1 MTLFTATKNRQA
13 DKDGKQPPV
22 SKKKRLS
29 RADRRQ
35 IEAAIARANRTDRK
49 EKSAQDSIPYERM
62 WPDGICRVA
71 DGHYTKTIQFQDINY
86 QLSQN
91 EDKAAIFEGW
101 CDFLN
106 YFDSSIQ
113 FQLSF
118 LNLAASEETF
128 ARAINIPLQG
138 DDFDTIRVEYMTML
152 QNQLAKGNNG
162 LIKTKYLTFGVD
174 ADSLKAAKPR
184 LERIETDIL
193 NNFKRVGV
201 AAEALDG
208 KARLAQLHGI
218 FHMDEQV
225 PFRFEW
231 EWLAPSGLST
241 KDFIAPSSFE
251 FRTGKQFRM
260 GKKYGAVSFLQIL
273 APELN
278 DRMLADFL
286 DMESSLIVSLH
297 IQSVDQIKAIKTVKR
312 KITDLDKSKI
322 EEQKKAVRAGYDMDI
337 IPSDLATYGAEAKKL
352 LQDLQSRNERM
363 FLVTFLVL
371 NTADNPRQ
379 LDNNVFQASSIAQK
393 YNCQLTRLDFQ
404 QEEGLMSALP
414 LGFNQIEIQRGL
426 TTSSTAIFVPFTT
439 QELFQNGKEALYYGI
454 NALSNNL
461 IMVDRKLLKNP
472 NGLILGTPGCFDGKT
487 RILLADGSTPTFAEL
502 VEAGITE
509 AMVKAYDYD
518 TGEIVDARAIDIRIE
533 KYVDE
538 LKVIELEDGTRLC
551 CTDTHLI
558 MDADGQFIEANKI
571 TDGQRLSGGH
581 VAVRVAFQRL
591 PEKVPVYDL
600 TVPKYGN
607 FLLANGLIVHNSGK
621 SFSAKRE
628 IANCFLLTN
637 DDIII
642 CDPEAEY
649 APLVERLHGQVIKI
663 SPTSTNYINPMDL
676 NLDYSD
682 DESPLSLKSDF
693 ILSLCELIVGGKEGL
708 QPVQKT
714 IIDRCVRLVYQT
726 YLNDPRPENMPILED
741 LYNLLRTQ
749 EEKEAQYIATALE
762 IYVTGSLNVFNHQ
775 SNVDINNRIVCY
787 DIKELGKQL
796 KKIGM
801 LVVQDQVWNRVT
813 INRAAHKSTRYY
825 IDEMHLLLKE
835 EQTAAYTVE
844 IWKRFR
850 KWGGIPTGITQNVKD
865 LLSSREVENIF
876 ENSDFVYMLNQA
888 GGDRQI
894 LAKQLGISPHQLSYV
909 THSSEGEGLLFYGS
923 TILPFVDHFPKNTEL
938 YRIMTT
944 KPQELKKKEDE

>member
-1 MTLFTATKNRQA
+1 M
-13 DKDGKQPPV
+13 
-22 SKKKRLS
+22 KKLS
-29 RADRRQ
+29 RADRKQ
-35 IEAAIARANRTDRK
+35 IEAAIARANRTDKK

-71 DGHYTKTIQFQDINY
+71 GSHYTKTIQFQDINY

-91 EDKAAIFEGW
+91 EDKTAIFEGW

-128 ARAINIPLQG
+128 AHAINIPLQG
-138 DDFDTIRVEYMTML
+138 DDFDSIRVEYTTML
-152 QNQLAKGNNG
+152 QNQLARGNNG
-162 LIKTKYLTFGVD
+162 LIKTKYLTFGID

-193 NNFKRVGV
+193 NNFKRLGV
-201 AAEALDG
+201 AAETLDG

-379 LDNNVFQASSIAQK
+379 LGNNVFQASSIAQK

-414 LGFNQIEIQRGL
+414 LGLNQIEIQRGL

-454 NALSNNL
+454 NALSSNL

-472 NGLILGTPGCFDGKT
+472 NGLILGTPG
-487 RILLADGSTPTFAEL
+487 
-502 VEAGITE
+502 
-509 AMVKAYDYD
+509 
-518 TGEIVDARAIDIRIE
+518 
-533 KYVDE
+533 
-538 LKVIELEDGTRLC
+538 
-551 CTDTHLI
+551 
-558 MDADGQFIEANKI
+558 
-571 TDGQRLSGGH
+571 
-581 VAVRVAFQRL
+581 
-591 PEKVPVYDL
+591 
-600 TVPKYGN
+600 
-607 FLLANGLIVHNSGK
+607 SGK

-741 LYNLLRTQ
+741 LYNLLRAQ

-944 KPQELKKKEDE
+944 KPQELKKEDE

>member
-1 MTLFTATKNRQA
+1 M
-13 DKDGKQPPV
+13 QPV
-22 SKKKRLS
+22 KTKKKLS
-29 RADRRQ
+29 RADKKQ
-35 IEAAIARANRTDRK
+35 IEAAIARANRTDK
-49 EKSAQDSIPYERM
+49 KGKSAQDSIPYERM
-62 WPDGICRVA
+62 WPDGICRIS
-71 DGHYTKTIQFQDINY
+71 DSHYTKTIQFQDINY

-91 EDKAAIFEGW
+91 EDKTAIFEGW

-106 YFDSSIQ
+106 YFDSSIH

-128 ARAINIPLQG
+128 ANSISIPPQR
-138 DDFDTIRVEYMTML
+138 DAFDSIREEYTTML
-152 QNQLAKGNNG
+152 QNQLARGNNG
-162 LIKTKYLTFGVD
+162 LIKTKYLTFGID
-174 ADSLKAAKPR
+174 ADSIKAAKPR

-193 NNFKRVGV
+193 NNFKRLGV
-201 AAEALDG
+201 AARTLDG
-208 KARLAQLHGI
+208 KERLFQLHAV
-218 FHMDEQV
+218 FHMDEQL
-225 PFRFEW
+225 PFQFEW
-231 EWLAPSGLST
+231 DWLAPSGLST
-241 KDFIAPSSFE
+241 KDFIAPSSFQ

-278 DRMLADFL
+278 DRLLADFL
-286 DMESSLIVSLH
+286 DMESSLIVSMH
-297 IQSVDQIKAIKTVKR
+297 IQSVDQVKAIKTVKR
-312 KITDLDKSKI
+312 KITDLDRSKI

-337 IPSDLATYGAEAKKL
+337 IPSDLATYGSEAKKL

-363 FLVTFLVL
+363 FLLTFLVL

-379 LDNNVFQASSIAQK
+379 LGNNIFQAGSIAQK

-404 QEEGLMSALP
+404 QEEGLMSCLP
-414 LGFNQIEIQRGL
+414 LGLNQIEIQRGL

-472 NGLILGTPGCFDGKT
+472 NGLILGTPG
-487 RILLADGSTPTFAEL
+487 
-502 VEAGITE
+502 
-509 AMVKAYDYD
+509 
-518 TGEIVDARAIDIRIE
+518 
-533 KYVDE
+533 
-538 LKVIELEDGTRLC
+538 
-551 CTDTHLI
+551 
-558 MDADGQFIEANKI
+558 
-571 TDGQRLSGGH
+571 
-581 VAVRVAFQRL
+581 
-591 PEKVPVYDL
+591 
-600 TVPKYGN
+600 
-607 FLLANGLIVHNSGK
+607 SGK

-628 IANCFLLTN
+628 IANCFLLTS
-637 DDIII
+637 DDVII

-663 SPTSTNYINPMDL
+663 SPTCSNYINPMDL

-693 ILSLCELIVGGKEGL
+693 ILSLCELIVGGKDGL

-741 LYNLLRTQ
+741 LYNLLRSQ

-876 ENSDFVYMLNQA
+876 GA
-888 GGDRQI
+888 TR
-894 LAKQLGISPHQLSYV
+894 
-909 THSSEGEGLLFYGS
+909 
-923 TILPFVDHFPKNTEL
+923 
-938 YRIMTT
+938 
-944 KPQELKKKEDE
+944 

>member
-1 MTLFTATKNRQA
+1 M
-13 DKDGKQPPV
+13 QPV
-22 SKKKRLS
+22 KTKKKLS
-29 RADRRQ
+29 RADKKQ
-35 IEAAIARANRTDRK
+35 IEAAIARANRTDK
-49 EKSAQDSIPYERM
+49 KGKSAQDSIPYERM
-62 WPDGICRVA
+62 WPDGICRIS
-71 DGHYTKTIQFQDINY
+71 DSHYTKTIQFQDINY

-91 EDKAAIFEGW
+91 EDKTAIFEGW

-106 YFDSSIQ
+106 YFDSSIH

-128 ARAINIPLQG
+128 ANSISIPPQR
-138 DDFDTIRVEYMTML
+138 DAFDSIREEYTTML
-152 QNQLAKGNNG
+152 QNQLARGNNG
-162 LIKTKYLTFGVD
+162 LIKTKYLTFGID
-174 ADSLKAAKPR
+174 ADSIKAAKPR

-193 NNFKRVGV
+193 NNFKRLGV
-201 AAEALDG
+201 AARTLDG
-208 KARLAQLHGI
+208 KERLFQLHAV
-218 FHMDEQV
+218 FHMDEQL
-225 PFRFEW
+225 PFQFEW
-231 EWLAPSGLST
+231 DWLAPSGLST

-278 DRMLADFL
+278 DRLLADFL
-286 DMESSLIVSLH
+286 DMESSLIVSMH
-297 IQSVDQIKAIKTVKR
+297 IQSVDQVKAIKTVKR
-312 KITDLDKSKI
+312 KITDLDRSKI

-337 IPSDLATYGAEAKKL
+337 IPSDLATYGSEAKKL

-363 FLVTFLVL
+363 FLLTFLVL

-379 LDNNVFQASSIAQK
+379 LGNNIFQAGSIAQK

-404 QEEGLMSALP
+404 QEEGLMSCLP
-414 LGFNQIEIQRGL
+414 LGLNQIEIQRGL

-472 NGLILGTPGCFDGKT
+472 NGLILGTPG
-487 RILLADGSTPTFAEL
+487 
-502 VEAGITE
+502 
-509 AMVKAYDYD
+509 
-518 TGEIVDARAIDIRIE
+518 
-533 KYVDE
+533 
-538 LKVIELEDGTRLC
+538 
-551 CTDTHLI
+551 
-558 MDADGQFIEANKI
+558 
-571 TDGQRLSGGH
+571 
-581 VAVRVAFQRL
+581 
-591 PEKVPVYDL
+591 
-600 TVPKYGN
+600 
-607 FLLANGLIVHNSGK
+607 SGK

-637 DDIII
+637 DDVII

-693 ILSLCELIVGGKEGL
+693 ILSLCELIVGGKDGL

-726 YLNDPRPENMPILED
+726 YLNDPRPENMPVLED
-741 LYNLLRTQ
+741 LYNLLREQ

-850 KWGGIPTGITQNVKD
+850 KWGGIPTGDWVCN
-865 LLSSREVENIF
+865 LL
-876 ENSDFVYMLNQA
+876 A
-888 GGDRQI
+888 
-894 LAKQLGISPHQLSYV
+894 A
-909 THSSEGEGLLFYGS
+909 
-923 TILPFVDHFPKNTEL
+923 
-938 YRIMTT
+938 
-944 KPQELKKKEDE
+944 

>member
-1 MTLFTATKNRQA
+1 MLPENKKRGRGR
-13 DKDGKQPPV
+13 DKDVSQPV
-22 SKKKRLS
+22 GKKKLS
-29 RADRRQ
+29 RRDRKQ

-49 EKSAQDSIPYERM
+49 EQSAQDSIPYQRM
-62 WPDGICRVA
+62 WADGICRVT
-71 DGHYTKTIQFQDINY
+71 DSHYTKTVQFQDINY

-91 EDKAAIFEGW
+91 EDKTAIFESW

-106 YFDSSIQ
+106 YFDSSIR

-118 LNLAASEETF
+118 LNLAASEDVF
-128 ARAINIPLQG
+128 ARSIDIPPQG
-138 DDFDTIRVEYMTML
+138 DDFDSIRQEYTGML
-152 QNQLAKGNNG
+152 QGQLAKGNNG
-162 LIKTKYLTFGVD
+162 LVKTKYLTFGID
-174 ADSLKAAKPR
+174 AENLKTAKPR
-184 LERIETDIL
+184 LERIETDVL
-193 NNFKRVGV
+193 NNFKRLGV
-201 AAEALDG
+201 SAEPLTG
-208 KARLAQLHGI
+208 MERLRQLHDV
-218 FHMDEQV
+218 FHMDEQA
-225 PFRFEW
+225 PFRFSW
-231 EWLAPSGLST
+231 DWLAPSGLST
-241 KDFIAPSSFE
+241 KDFIAPTSFE
-251 FRTGKQFRM
+251 FRTGKDFRM
-260 GKKYGAVSFLQIL
+260 GRKCGAVSFVQIL

-297 IQSVDQIKAIKTVKR
+297 IQSLDQVKAIKTVKR
-312 KITDLDKSKI
+312 KITDLDRAKI

-337 IPSDLATYGAEAKKL
+337 IPSDLATYGSEAKKL

-371 NTADNPRQ
+371 NTADTPRQ
-379 LDNNVFQASSIAQK
+379 LGNNVFQASSIAQK
-393 YNCQLTRLDFQ
+393 YNCQLSRLDFQ
-404 QEEGLMSALP
+404 QEEGLMSCLP
-414 LGFNQIEIQRGL
+414 LGLNQVEIQRGL

-439 QELFQNGKEALYYGI
+439 QELFQTGPEALYYGI

-472 NGLILGTPGCFDGKT
+472 NGLILGTPG
-487 RILLADGSTPTFAEL
+487 
-502 VEAGITE
+502 
-509 AMVKAYDYD
+509 
-518 TGEIVDARAIDIRIE
+518 
-533 KYVDE
+533 
-538 LKVIELEDGTRLC
+538 
-551 CTDTHLI
+551 
-558 MDADGQFIEANKI
+558 
-571 TDGQRLSGGH
+571 
-581 VAVRVAFQRL
+581 
-591 PEKVPVYDL
+591 
-600 TVPKYGN
+600 
-607 FLLANGLIVHNSGK
+607 SGK

-628 IANCFLLTN
+628 ISNAFLVTQ

-649 APLVERLHGQVIKI
+649 APLVERLHGQVIRI
-663 SPTSTNYINPMDL
+663 SPTSRDYINPMDL

-714 IIDRCVRLVYQT
+714 IIDRCVRLVYND

-741 LYNLLRTQ
+741 LYDLLRAQ

-762 IYVTGSLNVFNHQ
+762 IYVTGSLNVFNHRTTV
-775 SNVDINNRIVCY
+775 NINNRIVCY

-813 INRAAHKSTRYY
+813 INRAAHRSTRYY

-894 LAKQLGISPHQLSYV
+894 LAKQLNISPHQLSYV

-923 TILPFVDHFPKNTEL
+923 VILPFVDHFPKDTEL
-938 YRIMTT
+938 YRLLTT
-944 KPQELKKKEDE
+944 KPQELAKEGN

>member
-1 MTLFTATKNRQA
+1 
-13 DKDGKQPPV
+13 
-22 SKKKRLS
+22 
-29 RADRRQ
+29 
-35 IEAAIARANRTDRK
+35 
-49 EKSAQDSIPYERM
+49 M
-62 WPDGICRVA
+62 WPDGICRVT
-71 DGHYTKTIQFQDINY
+71 DSHYTKTVQFQDINY

-91 EDKAAIFEGW
+91 EDKTAIFESW

-106 YFDSSIQ
+106 YFDSSIR

-118 LNLAASEETF
+118 LNLAASEDVF
-128 ARAINIPLQG
+128 ARSIDIPPQG
-138 DDFDTIRVEYMTML
+138 DDFDSIRQEYTGML
-152 QNQLAKGNNG
+152 QGQLAKGNNG
-162 LIKTKYLTFGVD
+162 LVKTKYLTFGID
-174 ADSLKAAKPR
+174 AENLKTAKPR

-193 NNFKRVGV
+193 NNFKRLGV
-201 AAEALDG
+201 SAEPLTG
-208 KARLAQLHGI
+208 MERLRQLHDV
-218 FHMDEQV
+218 FHMDEQA
-225 PFRFEW
+225 PFRFSW
-231 EWLAPSGLST
+231 DWLAPSGLST
-241 KDFIAPSSFE
+241 KDFIAPTSFE
-251 FRTGKQFRM
+251 FRTGKDFRM
-260 GKKYGAVSFLQIL
+260 GRKCGAVSFVQIL

-297 IQSVDQIKAIKTVKR
+297 IQSLDQVKAIKTVKR
-312 KITDLDKSKI
+312 KITDLDRAKI

-337 IPSDLATYGAEAKKL
+337 IPSDLATYGSEAKKL

-371 NTADNPRQ
+371 NTADTPRQ
-379 LDNNVFQASSIAQK
+379 LGNNVFQASSIAQK
-393 YNCQLTRLDFQ
+393 YNCQLSRLDFQ
-404 QEEGLMSALP
+404 QEEGLMSCLP
-414 LGFNQIEIQRGL
+414 LGLNQVEIQRGL

-439 QELFQNGKEALYYGI
+439 QELFQTGPEALYYGI

-472 NGLILGTPGCFDGKT
+472 NGLILGTPG
-487 RILLADGSTPTFAEL
+487 
-502 VEAGITE
+502 
-509 AMVKAYDYD
+509 
-518 TGEIVDARAIDIRIE
+518 
-533 KYVDE
+533 
-538 LKVIELEDGTRLC
+538 
-551 CTDTHLI
+551 
-558 MDADGQFIEANKI
+558 
-571 TDGQRLSGGH
+571 
-581 VAVRVAFQRL
+581 
-591 PEKVPVYDL
+591 
-600 TVPKYGN
+600 
-607 FLLANGLIVHNSGK
+607 SGK

-628 IANCFLLTN
+628 ISNAFLVTQ

-649 APLVERLHGQVIKI
+649 APLVERLHGQVIRI
-663 SPTSTNYINPMDL
+663 SPTSRDYINPMDL

-682 DESPLSLKSDF
+682 DESPLSLKSNF

-714 IIDRCVRLVYQT
+714 IIDRCVRLVYND

-741 LYNLLRTQ
+741 LYDLLRAQ

-762 IYVTGSLNVFNHQ
+762 IYVTGSLNVFNHRTTV
-775 SNVDINNRIVCY
+775 NINNRIVCY

-813 INRAAHKSTRYY
+813 INRAAHRSTRYY

-894 LAKQLGISPHQLSYV
+894 LAKQLNISPHQLSYV

-923 TILPFVDHFPKNTEL
+923 VILPFVDHFPKDTEL
-938 YRIMTT
+938 YRLLTT
-944 KPQELKKKEDE
+944 KPQELAKEGN

>member
-1 MTLFTATKNRQA
+1 MLPENKKRGRGR
-13 DKDGKQPPV
+13 DKDASQPV
-22 SKKKRLS
+22 GKKKLS
-29 RADRRQ
+29 RRDRRE

-49 EKSAQDSIPYERM
+49 EQSAQDSIPYERM
-62 WPDGICRVA
+62 WPDGICRVT
-71 DGHYTKTIQFQDINY
+71 DSHYTKTVQFQDINY

-91 EDKAAIFEGW
+91 EDKTAIFESW

-106 YFDSSIQ
+106 YFDSSIR

-118 LNLAASEETF
+118 LNLAASEDVF
-128 ARAINIPLQG
+128 ARSIDIPPQG
-138 DDFDTIRVEYMTML
+138 DDFDSIRQEYTGML
-152 QNQLAKGNNG
+152 QGQLAKGNNG
-162 LIKTKYLTFGVD
+162 LVKTKYLTFGID
-174 ADSLKAAKPR
+174 AENLKTAKPR

-193 NNFKRVGV
+193 NNFKRLGV
-201 AAEALDG
+201 SAEPLTG
-208 KARLAQLHGI
+208 MERLRQLHDV
-218 FHMDEQV
+218 FHMDEQA
-225 PFRFEW
+225 PFRFSW
-231 EWLAPSGLST
+231 DWLAPSGLST
-241 KDFIAPSSFE
+241 KDFIAPTSFE
-251 FRTGKQFRM
+251 FRTGKDFRM
-260 GKKYGAVSFLQIL
+260 GRKCGAVSFVQIL

-297 IQSVDQIKAIKTVKR
+297 IQSLDQVKAIKTVKR
-312 KITDLDKSKI
+312 KITDLDRAKI

-337 IPSDLATYGAEAKKL
+337 IPSDLATYGSEAKKL

-371 NTADNPRQ
+371 NTADTPRQ
-379 LDNNVFQASSIAQK
+379 LGNNVFQASSIAQK
-393 YNCQLTRLDFQ
+393 YNCQLSRLDFQ
-404 QEEGLMSALP
+404 QEEGLMSSLP
-414 LGFNQIEIQRGL
+414 LGLNQVEIQRGL

-439 QELFQNGKEALYYGI
+439 QELFQTGPEALYYGI

-472 NGLILGTPGCFDGKT
+472 NGLILGTPG
-487 RILLADGSTPTFAEL
+487 
-502 VEAGITE
+502 
-509 AMVKAYDYD
+509 
-518 TGEIVDARAIDIRIE
+518 
-533 KYVDE
+533 
-538 LKVIELEDGTRLC
+538 
-551 CTDTHLI
+551 
-558 MDADGQFIEANKI
+558 
-571 TDGQRLSGGH
+571 
-581 VAVRVAFQRL
+581 
-591 PEKVPVYDL
+591 
-600 TVPKYGN
+600 
-607 FLLANGLIVHNSGK
+607 SGK

-628 IANCFLLTN
+628 ISNAFLVTQ

-649 APLVERLHGQVIKI
+649 APLVERLHGQVIRI
-663 SPTSTNYINPMDL
+663 SPTSRDYINPMDL

-714 IIDRCVRLVYQT
+714 IIDRCVRLVYND

-741 LYNLLRTQ
+741 LYDLLRAQ

-762 IYVTGSLNVFNHQ
+762 IYVTGSLNVFNHRTTV
-775 SNVDINNRIVCY
+775 NINNRIVCY

-813 INRAAHKSTRYY
+813 INRAAHRSTRYY

-894 LAKQLGISPHQLSYV
+894 LAKQLNISPHQLSYV

-923 TILPFVDHFPKNTEL
+923 VILPFVDHFPKDTEL
-938 YRIMTT
+938 YRLLTT
-944 KPQELKKKEDE
+944 KPQELAKEGN